1 MKTRNIETLLT
12 SILFV
17 CFFSFFLNLIYTQ
30 NHNTKKSI
38 VSSENNEVDSYNE
51 YEGYSPYDNLTEPL
65 QE

>member
-30 NHNTKKSI
+30 NHNTEKSI
-38 VSSENNEVDSYNE
+38 VSSENDDVVSYDENENPD
-51 YEGYSPYDNLTEPL
+51 P
-65 QE
+65 